1 MSAKPKQ
8 ELMITIYDIKIL
20 LKKSSII
27 VVTIYVI
34 LGGVFRTQPN
44 IYHESFSQK

>member
-8 ELMITIYDIKIL
+8 KLMITIYDIKIL

-27 VVTIYVI
+27 VVTSYEI

-44 IYHESFSQK
+44 IYHEPFSQK